1 VTTLERIWLAY
12 AAVAIAVAL
21 GADGGGGTGHRPLLF
36 AALHLLLASVQF
48 AIAAAARR
56 WPPARVRVLRALAS
70 CAGLPLTF
78 SSYAWLLPAVHPEP
92 YEYCWLAADRA
103 LFGGD
108 LSAAALAALPPV
120 LLTALQLIY
129 ASFYLLPI
137 AAGLLVARARG
148 AAAFDRAMAIL
159 VGCFLASYLGYL
171 LFPTLPPEDVLVAG
185 GNLGSHWVGSHLLGS
200 DGVAGAV
207 HRWLGA
213 AEVNRWDCFP
223 SGHTMLAVA
232 SAIVVWRWARAAVAP
247 VLAMALPLIA
257 STVCLRYHWPA
268 DVAAGALCAWPAVRT
283 VDLLLARDGTPSA

>member
-21 GADGGGGTGHRPLLF
+21 GADGGGNAGHRPLLF
-36 AALHLLLASVQF
+36 AALHLLLASMQF

-56 WPPARVRVLRALAS
+56 WPPAKVRVLRALAS
-70 CAGLPLTF
+70 CAGLPVTF
-78 SSYAWLLPAVHPEP
+78 SSYCWLLPAVHPEP
-92 YEYCWLAADRA
+92 YEYRWLACDRA

-108 LSAAALAALPPV
+108 LSAAALEAMPPV
-120 LLTALQLIY
+120 LLTALQLVY

-171 LFPTLPPEDVLVAG
+171 LFPTLPPEDALAAG
-185 GNLGSHWVGSHLLGS
+185 GNVCSHRVGADS
-200 DGVAGAV
+200 VAGAV
-207 HRWLGA
+207 HRWIGA
-213 AEVNRWDCFP
+213 AEANRRDCFP
-223 SGHTMLAVA
+223 SGHTMLALA
-232 SAIVVWRWARAAVAP
+232 SAIVVWRWARAA
-247 VLAMALPLIA
+247 LASLLAVALPLIA

-283 VDLLLARDGTPSA
+283 VDWLLARDGTPSA

>member
-12 AAVAIAVAL
+12 AAIAIAVAL
-21 GADGGGGTGHRPLLF
+21 GADGGGGGGGGGHRPLAF
-36 AALHLLLASVQF
+36 AALHLVLASMQF

-78 SSYAWLLPAVHPEP
+78 SSYCWLLPAVHPEP
-92 YEYCWLAADRA
+92 YEYCWLACDRA
-103 LFGGD
+103 LFGAD
-108 LSAAALAALPPV
+108 LSAAALGALPPV
-120 LLTALQLIY
+120 VLAALQLIY

-148 AAAFDRAMAIL
+148 GAAFDRAMAIL
-159 VGCFLASYLGYL
+159 VGCFLMSYLGYL
-171 LFPTLPPEDVLVAG
+171 LFPTIPPETVLAAG
-185 GNLGSHWVGSHLLGS
+185 GRVGG

-207 HRWLGA
+207 HRWIER

-223 SGHTMLAVA
+223 SGHTMLALA
-232 SAIVVWRWARAAVAP
+232 SAIVVWRWARKALAPLLAV
-247 VLAMALPLIA
+247 ALPLIA

-268 DVAAGALCAWPAVRT
+268 DVAAGALCAWPGVRT
-283 VDLLLARDGTPSA
+283 VDWLLVRDGAPPA